1 MFIFV
6 SLFSFHVSL
15 KTPVL
20 IGKILEFN
28 SLYIGCKNCFEMI
41 LEYHCCSTTAGHLV
55 FNLCNYLDYYLRI
68 GLYGFMLIVAT
79 EQYLAVCEV
88 RILFR
93 IFGSF

>member
-1 MFIFV
+1 MFQNIV
-6 SLFSFHVSL
+6 TWQFH
-15 KTPVL
+15 
-20 IGKILEFN
+20 
-28 SLYIGCKNCFEMI
+28 
-41 LEYHCCSTTAGHLV
+41 TTAGYIVLY
-55 FNLCNYLDYYLRI
+55 LCNYTNYYLGI

>member
-1 MFIFV
+1 
-6 SLFSFHVSL
+6 
-15 KTPVL
+15 
-20 IGKILEFN
+20 
-28 SLYIGCKNCFEMI
+28 MI
-41 LEYHCCSTTAGHLV
+41 LEYHCCSKTVLYVSQYSEHLV
-55 FNLCNYLDYYLRI
+55 FNLCNYLNYYLRI